1 VEVSGRDGLP
11 AAVKDGRAVVGALR
25 LSRHATG
32 HARHEFEV
40 EIAVDET
47 AWETTFVEH
56 HYLASELRRLGATWS
71 SFAPRYVDGFE
82 KGVEFRGDV
91 EELRGNLEAH
101 HAIAEQ
107 FGGYKISLHTG
118 SDKFSIYPLCVE
130 ATEGLVHLKTS
141 GTSYLCG
148 LEVVAAH
155 DPELFASIWDV
166 SRASYARARA
176 SYQVSAD
183 EE

>member
-1 VEVSGRDGLP
+1 
-11 AAVKDGRAVVGALR
+11 
-25 LSRHATG
+25 
-32 HARHEFEV
+32 
-40 EIAVDET
+40 ET
-47 AWETTFVEH
+47 AWETTFFEH

-71 SFAPRYVDGFE
+71 SFAPRYVDGLE
-82 KGVEFRGDV
+82 EGVEFRGEV
-91 EELRGNLEAH
+91 EELRSNLEAH
-101 HAIAEQ
+101 HAIAAQ
-107 FGGYKISLHTG
+107 FGGSKVALRTGAHTL
-118 SDKFSIYPLCVE
+118 SIYAPCVE
-130 ATEGLVHLKTS
+130 ATERLVHLKPS

-183 EE
+183 EERTPAS